1 MILLGL
7 AGFTTVLIDHTHV
20 QYMQTWCKVRF
31 NFTTIDSPYYIGGRY
46 DPLIILT
53 DIEKKLPVHIKKSQ
67 YKKDRGSAKVSAEYF
82 IRYDDSNFPLQ
93 EKEGSFARFVGS
105 DPYEKVLEAD
115 VALVKNLIK
124 KTYGVS
130 KDQNNKIEHKII
142 PEDPN
147 LIKV

>member
-1 MILLGL
+1 
-7 AGFTTVLIDHTHV
+7 
-20 QYMQTWCKVRF
+20 MQAWCKVRF

-67 YKKDRGSAKVSAEYF
+67 YKRDRGSTKVSADYF
-82 IRYDDSNFPLQ
+82 ISYDDSDFPMQ
-93 EKEGSFARFVGS
+93 EKEGSFARFVGI
-105 DPYEKVLEAD
+105 DPYEKLLEGD
-115 VALVKNLIK
+115 VELVKNLIK

-130 KDQNNKIEHKII
+130 KDQNNKIEHKIMH
-142 PEDPN
+142 EDSN

>member
-1 MILLGL
+1 MILLGF
-7 AGFTTVLIDHTHV
+7 ACFTTVLIDHTHV
-20 QYMQTWCKVRF
+20 QYMQAWCKVRF

-82 IRYDDSNFPLQ
+82 ISYDDSYFPMQ
-93 EKEGSFARFVGS
+93 EKEGSFARFMGN

-115 VALVKNLIK
+115 VELVKNLIK

>member
-1 MILLGL
+1 MYI
-7 AGFTTVLIDHTHV
+7 
-20 QYMQTWCKVRF
+20 QYMQAWCKVRF

-67 YKKDRGSAKVSAEYF
+67 YKRDRGSTRVSADYF
-82 IRYDDSNFPLQ
+82 ISYDDSDFPKQ
-93 EKEGSFARFVGS
+93 EKEGSFARFVGM
-105 DPYEKVLEAD
+105 DPYEKLLEDD
-115 VALVKNLIK
+115 VELVKNLIK

-142 PEDPN
+142 LEDCN